1 MATQTFTPHPQHRL
15 KMRLVMTIIACL
27 IMLGMGLIAIPI
39 SFEHDGLRT
48 AAILLA
54 VTFGLNVL
62 WWVPAIILVEPYY
75 RSLSYEIQDDQ
86 VVMRVGLATKSVKHV
101 PYRTVTNIT
110 VKQDLIDRML
120 GLGTLEIQTAGM
132 SGTNTAEQ
140 SLAGLED
147 AQQVYEIVAARLRQ
161 FRGAMSPTAAE
172 EIDSPAGSDAILGE
186 ILSELRAIRQKMEK

>member
-1 MATQTFTPHPQHRL
+1 MATQTFTPHPQHKL

-27 IMLGMGLIAIPI
+27 VMLGVLLISIPI
-39 SFEHDGLRT
+39 SIENNGIRT
-48 AAILLA
+48 ALIMIAIC
-54 VTFGLNVL
+54 FGLDVL
-62 WWVPAIILVEPYY
+62 WWVPAMVLVEPYY

-110 VKQDLIDRML
+110 VKQDLIDRLL

-147 AQQVYEIVAARLRQ
+147 AQQVYEMVAARLQR
-161 FRGAMSPTAAE
+161 FRGAMAPTATEEAGTAGGAE
-172 EIDSPAGSDAILGE
+172 AILGE
-186 ILSELRAIRQKMEK
+186 ILSELRAIRTKMEK

>member
-1 MATQTFTPHPQHRL
+1 MATQTFTPHPQHKL

-27 IMLGMGLIAIPI
+27 IMIGMGLLAIPI
-39 SFEHDGLRT
+39 SLEHNGLRT

-54 VTFGLNVL
+54 VTLGLNLL
-62 WWVPAIILVEPYY
+62 WWIPAMILVEPYY

-86 VVMRVGLATKSVKHV
+86 VVMRVGLVTKSVKHV
-101 PYRTVTNIT
+101 PYRTVTNVT

-120 GLGTLEIQTAGM
+120 GLGRLEIQTAGI

-147 AQQVYEIVAARLRQ
+147 AQQVYELVATQLRQ
-161 FRGAMSPTAAE
+161 FRGAMAPTAAE
-172 EIDSPAGSDAILGE
+172 EIGAPAESEAILSE